1 MIVKVC
7 GINRIKNMIQVSE
20 LPVDMIGINFYMG
33 SKRYIGNTSI
43 MINANVKRVGIFVE
57 PSFDEVK
64 QYTDECQLD
73 YVQLHGYVEMDFI
86 QSIRSFVKVIKAFGV
101 DEAFDFSATDAYMD
115 CEMFLFDTASDS
127 HGGTGKKFSWT
138 KIDQYKG
145 QVPFLLAGGI
155 GPDDID
161 SILSIQHPQFAGVDI
176 NSQFEMEP
184 GLKNVERVRTFA
196 NRLKGI
202 I

>member
-73 YVQLHGYVEMDFI
+73 YVQLHGHVEMDFI